1 MRRGHQV
8 AGVARMVRYNWPKYA
23 TAAATL
29 LVVAVLPWP
38 WSLLTVPGAA
48 GVAVSLA
55 ATWWA
60 YDHSRL
66 YDWRWALDLLPAN
79 TEPQRYAVVSTGL
92 DEISPA
98 LRELLPGAEPTLLDC
113 YDPVVMTEGSVRRA
127 RRLNPP
133 PDGSVRADAA
143 CLPVRDAGQDAVFLA
158 FAAHE
163 LRVPAQRRALF
174 AEVARVLRPG
184 GYLVLVEHCR
194 DAATVAA
201 YGPGAWHFY
210 PRREW
215 LRLARGARLAPAGEA
230 TMTPLVRAL
239 VFKR

>member
-1 MRRGHQV
+1 MT
-8 AGVARMVRYNWPKYA
+8 RMVRYNWPKYL
-23 TAAATL
+23 TAAVVL
-29 LVVAVLPWP
+29 LILAALPWP
-38 WSLLTVPGAA
+38 WRLLAVPGVA

-55 ATWWA
+55 ATWWV
-60 YDHSRL
+60 YDHSSL
-66 YDWRWALDLLPAN
+66 YRWRWALDLIPA
-79 TEPQRYAVVSTGL
+79 PARYAVVSTGL

-98 LRELLPGAEPTLLDC
+98 LRDLLPDAEPTLLDC

-133 PDGSVRADAA
+133 PDGSVRADVDA
-143 CLPVRDAGQDAVFLA
+143 LPVAAAEQDAVFLA

-163 LRVPAQRRALF
+163 LRRPAQRQALF

-184 GYLVLVEHCR
+184 GRLVLVEHCR
-194 DAATVAA
+194 DAVTVAA

-215 LRLARGARLAPAGEA
+215 LRLARGARLTPVGEA
-230 TMTPLVRAL
+230 RMTPLVRAL
-239 VFKR
+239 VFQR

>member
-1 MRRGHQV
+1 
-8 AGVARMVRYNWPKYA
+8 MVRYNWPTYLIA
-23 TAAATL
+23 VAALL
-29 LVVAVLPWP
+29 LVAALPWP
-38 WSLLTVPGAA
+38 WRLLAVPGGA
-48 GVAVSLA
+48 GIAVSLA
-55 ATWWA
+55 ATWWV
-60 YDHSRL
+60 YDRSHL
-66 YDWRWALDLLPAN
+66 YDWRWALHLLPA
-79 TEPQRYAVVSTGL
+79 PRRYAVLSTGL

-98 LRELLPGAEPTLLDC
+98 LRDLLPGAEPTLLDC
-113 YDPVVMTEGSVRRA
+113 YDPAVMTEGSVRRA

-133 PDGSVRADAA
+133 AAGSVRADVAA
-143 CLPVRDAGQDAVFLA
+143 LPVASAGQDAVFLA

-184 GYLVLVEHCR
+184 GHLVLVEHCR
-194 DAATVAA
+194 DVATVAA

-215 LRLARGARLAPAGEA
+215 LRLARDAELTPAGEA

-239 VFKR
+239 VFRR